1 MYCKILLKRNVAS
14 CVPLTIDF
22 FFFLQDVTRGSF
34 SGEDAG
40 GGCDFS
46 FLGVALGVEVWTGLT
61 CCWPVWPTG
70 GRGWTTLRGGSE
82 LSSCWTRAEE
92 EVSGGSGGPS
102 LWLLVLL
109 DNTSIVAWMILL
121 DGKHSK
127 LHKPSLFFYNF
138 HRDSSERCF
147 WFSLTSSQ
155 ALEISNRNTDP
166 KEHMHFKFW
175 GFGAGVTRDCILLRV
190 AAAIFL
196 RKVCHH
202 HITITSTVSR
212 TTSLPIFT
220 LLFFHDLLLFGC
232 LFHCCVLYSLSY
244 KKLSTSSIECRSQ
257 YVVSRE
263 DRLSE
268 VERQTDT
275 LDTLGPCEEEYVEE
289 GKEAENGKWNGKFCL
304 LEKLLWFLADF
315 SWCSCLRLQ
324 VIVDCWKGLQL

>member
-1 MYCKILLKRNVAS
+1 M
-14 CVPLTIDF
+14 
-22 FFFLQDVTRGSF
+22 TRGSF
-34 SGEDAG
+34 SGEDEG

-46 FLGVALGVEVWTGLT
+46 FLGVGLGVEVWTGLT
-61 CCWPVWPTG
+61 CCCWPVGPTG

-175 GFGAGVTRDCILLRV
+175 GFGAGVTRDCILLQGCSCY
-190 AAAIFL
+190 IFE
-196 RKVCHH
+196 KSWSPSHH
-202 HITITSTVSR
+202 HHKHCISHNQPTHFYTSFFPWSFIIWLPL
-212 TTSLPIFT
+212 SLLCFVFPLIQKTEF
-220 LLFFHDLLLFGC
+220 
-232 LFHCCVLYSLSY
+232 
-244 KKLSTSSIECRSQ
+244 
-257 YVVSRE
+257 
-263 DRLSE
+263 
-268 VERQTDT
+268 
-275 LDTLGPCEEEYVEE
+275 
-289 GKEAENGKWNGKFCL
+289 
-304 LEKLLWFLADF
+304 
-315 SWCSCLRLQ
+315 
-324 VIVDCWKGLQL
+324 

>member
-1 MYCKILLKRNVAS
+1 M
-14 CVPLTIDF
+14 
-22 FFFLQDVTRGSF
+22 TRGSF

-61 CCWPVWPTG
+61 CCWPVGPTG

-190 AAAIFL
+190 AAAIFFTEKL
-196 RKVCHH
+196 V
-202 HITITSTVSR
+202 TITSPSQALYLAQPAYPFLHFFF
-212 TTSLPIFT
+212 SMIFYYLAASFT
-220 LLFFHDLLLFGC
+220 AVFCIPSHTKNW
-232 LFHCCVLYSLSY
+232 VL
-244 KKLSTSSIECRSQ
+244 
-257 YVVSRE
+257 VV
-263 DRLSE
+263 
-268 VERQTDT
+268 
-275 LDTLGPCEEEYVEE
+275 
-289 GKEAENGKWNGKFCL
+289 
-304 LEKLLWFLADF
+304 
-315 SWCSCLRLQ
+315 
-324 VIVDCWKGLQL
+324 